1 MADAPMITSPY
12 PWHTA
17 FYDDLRRRLDGGRLP
32 HALLLG
38 GPAGT
43 GKLRLATV
51 FAHSLLCQSPSN
63 GYPCGHCQGCTL
75 ASAGSHPDRFLLAP
89 EEGSKSI
96 KVGQVR
102 DFVEFCARTPQYGGY
117 RVALVA
123 PADSMNRNAQNALLK
138 TLEEPGEQTLL
149 ILVSDQPSRL
159 LPTVRSRCQM
169 ISPGLPDA
177 SDSVPWLTELVGDEG
192 LSRALLAAAGQA
204 PLRARDL
211 EQSAW
216 FAERDKLL
224 RQCVNLVNGRQ
235 SASHVARALLEHEAA
250 EIVDVLTGWLA
261 AAARQAGGG
270 PACPD
275 GRLAD
280 GIATLAKQCPLQ
292 RLLQV
297 HGQCLEARRLLAS
310 GANPNPEL
318 LLEQILLSL
327 AGVDVAAAGF

>member
-1 MADAPMITSPY
+1 MADTPIITSPY
-12 PWHTA
+12 PWHVA
-17 FYDDLRRRLDGGRLP
+17 FYEDLHRRHAAGRLP

-51 FAHSLLCQSPSN
+51 FAHSLLCQSPAD
-63 GYPCGHCQGCTL
+63 GYPCGRCQGCTL
-75 ASAGSHPDRFLLAP
+75 AAAGSHPDRFLLAP

-138 TLEEPGEQTLL
+138 TLEEPGAQTLL

-159 LPTVRSRCQM
+159 LPTVRSRCQAV
-169 ISPGLPDA
+169 SPGLPDA
-177 SDSVPWLTELVGDEG
+177 ADSVPWLTELVGEEA
-192 LSRALLAAAGQA
+192 LARALLAAAGQA

-211 EQSAW
+211 EHSAW

-224 RQCVNLVNGRQ
+224 RQCLNLVAGRQ
-235 SASHVARALLEHEAA
+235 SASQVARALLEHDST
-250 EIVDVLTGWLA
+250 EILEVLTGWLA
-261 AAARQAGGG
+261 AAARQASGG
-270 PACPD
+270 AASPD
-275 GRLAD
+275 PRLAE
-280 GIATLAKQCPLQ
+280 GIAQLAQHCPAP
-292 RLLQV
+292 RLLTV
-297 HGQCLEARRLLAS
+297 HAQCLEARRLLAS
-310 GANPNPEL
+310 GANPNAEL